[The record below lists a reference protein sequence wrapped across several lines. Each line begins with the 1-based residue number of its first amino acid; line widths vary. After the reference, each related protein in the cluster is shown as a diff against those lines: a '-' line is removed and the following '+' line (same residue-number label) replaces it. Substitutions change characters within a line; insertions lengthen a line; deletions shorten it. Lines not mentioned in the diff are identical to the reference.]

1 VNEKRADAR
10 RRVLKTAFIIF
21 SDKAPKL
28 ECTVRNL
35 SESGATLQLS
45 TTVGIPKTIDLVI
58 EGVRR
63 QCRIVW
69 RIETQIGTRFL

>member
-58 EGVRR
+58 EGVRLL
-63 QCRIVW
+63 CRIVSPT
-69 RIETQIGTRFL
+69 ETQIGTRFL